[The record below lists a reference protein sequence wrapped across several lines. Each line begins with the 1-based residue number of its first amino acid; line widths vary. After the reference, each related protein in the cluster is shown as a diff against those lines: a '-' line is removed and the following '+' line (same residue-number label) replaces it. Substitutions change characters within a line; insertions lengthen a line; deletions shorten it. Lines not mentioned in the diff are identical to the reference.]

1 MKNTTYLAIFLIC
14 NFIQLAYFINE
25 PVQNTKIQGDSTV
38 SIRIGMTP
46 VPITNTP
53 TPGPSSTPTLTPT
66 MTTTPYP
73 SATPR
78 TLARLLSPT
87 STIYRIS
94 SISPTIVPAVP
105 TKPEEIVS
113 DVYKATIFG
122 VTSPKSKV
130 QLSNPDI
137 FIETTSD
144 EKGDFIFS
152 NQSLPKSSPEICLE
166 TKDNMGRTSSP
177 VCLPPI
183 PTNYVA
189 NIGPIIMPPTISLNQ
204 ATIYIGDKAK
214 LAGQSIPDSTVE
226 ISMYTDEKNDK
237 LALFPPVYARVGP
250 RTVVKTDGSGNF
262 SINIPTQDNSKI
274 KTFAQV
280 YYDEKPSDKSPVLSI
295 DIYMNW
301 MIIIVSIQKLI
312 NLLMTNL
319 LALTFLIEVIIATIL
334 FMRYFFHQK
343 KTKKVKYVAA
353 KQL

>member
-14 NFIQLAYFINE
+14 NFIQLVYFVNE
-25 PVQNTKIQGDSTV
+25 PVQNVKIQGDSTV

-46 VPITNTP
+46 IPITATP
-53 TPGPSSTPTLTPT
+53 TKGPSSTPTLTPT
-66 MTTTPYP
+66 LTTTPYP

-78 TLARLLSPT
+78 RLARLLSPT
-87 STIYRIS
+87 SIVYRIPS
-94 SISPTIVPAVP
+94 ASPTIIP

-130 QLSNPDI
+130 QLSNADI

-152 NQSLPKSSPEICLE
+152 NQLLPKSSPEICLE
-166 TKDNMGRTSSP
+166 TKDNLGRTSSP

-183 PTNYVA
+183 PTNYIA
-189 NIGPIIMPPTISLNQ
+189 NIGPIVMPPTISLNES
-204 ATIYIGDKAK
+204 TIYIGDKAK
-214 LAGQSIPDSTVE
+214 LAGQSIPNSTVE
-226 ISMYTDEKNDK
+226 VSMYTDEKTDK
-237 LALFPPVYARVGP
+237 LALFSPVYAKVGP
-250 RTVVKTDGSGNF
+250 RTILTTDEKGNF
-262 SINIPTQDNSKI
+262 SINVPTQDSSKI
-274 KTFAQV
+274 KTFAQA
-280 YYDEKPSDKSPVLSI
+280 YYDEKPSDKSPILSF

-301 MIIIVSIQKLI
+301 MIILITLQRIV

-319 LALTFLIEVIIATIL
+319 LALTFLIEVVIAIIL
-334 FMRYFFHQK
+334 FLRYFSHQK
-343 KTKKVKYVAA
+343 RTKKVRHTAT